1 MDVLYEVCCGLDV
14 HQATVVACVR
24 RPGPRGRRVSEV
36 RTYGTTTGQ
45 LLELVDWLADQQVT
59 HVAMESTGVLWKP
72 VFNLLE
78 DHVTVLLVNARHV
91 KAIPGRKTDVKDCA
105 WLAELLEHG
114 LLRPSFIPPAPSGI
128 CAT

>member
-1 MDVLYEVCCGLDV
+1 MDVLVCCGLDV

-24 RPGPRGRRVSEV
+24 RGSAGRRVSEV

-45 LLELVDWLADQQVT
+45 LLELVDWLADRQVT
-59 HVAMESTGVLWKP
+59 HVAMESTGYCGKP
-72 VFNLLE
+72 GLQS
-78 DHVTVLLVNARHV
+78 ARGSRRR
-91 KAIPGRKTDVKDCA
+91 AAGERAPRMPSGRKTDVQDCA

-114 LLRPSFIPPAPSGI
+114 LLRPSFIPPCIPWI